1 MQRSNMEDSGGW
13 KRYWY
18 EQADVRQAAQT
29 SRSPSGIVSQP
40 PTIRQCCRPAGALQV
55 VMPSILSHRE
65 SPGLGV
71 RGRIGPTTDRDG
83 PSGDLIHFT
92 ESVPEPGS
100 RNGDRPVS
108 PTTCEVSVRTRW
120 PLRDVQPSIDSHDD
134 LLPKAGKIVLFIAAA
149 AVIVYINLGSI
160 W

>member
-40 PTIRQCCRPAGALQV
+40 PTFRQCCRPAGALQV

-92 ESVPEPGS
+92 ESVPEPVNGS
-100 RNGDRPVS
+100 HWGNGIGSHVGP
-108 PTTCEVSVRTRW
+108 SVEGM
-120 PLRDVQPSIDSHDD
+120 D
-134 LLPKAGKIVLFIAAA
+134 LSAGP
-149 AVIVYINLGSI
+149 
-160 W
+160 